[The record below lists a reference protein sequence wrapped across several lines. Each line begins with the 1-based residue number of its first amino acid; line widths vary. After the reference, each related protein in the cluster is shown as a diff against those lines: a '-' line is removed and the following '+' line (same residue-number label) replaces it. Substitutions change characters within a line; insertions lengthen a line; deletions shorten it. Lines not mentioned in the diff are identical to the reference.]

1 MFLRY
6 PEEGINPGYKRSRK
20 SRKDGLM
27 QTSLLISGGVPFS
40 LKSERGLKRGRGD
53 QMGGLVIDKETKRRV
68 DLLTE
73 MPS

>member
-1 MFLRY
+1 
-6 PEEGINPGYKRSRK
+6 
-20 SRKDGLM
+20 M

-53 QMGGLVIDKETKRRV
+53 QMGGLVIDKETESRV

>member
-1 MFLRY
+1 
-6 PEEGINPGYKRSRK
+6 
-20 SRKDGLM
+20 M

-53 QMGGLVIDKETKRRV
+53 QMGGLVIDKETKSRV

-73 MPS
+73 MPSLTIFLKSGIIFAVFC